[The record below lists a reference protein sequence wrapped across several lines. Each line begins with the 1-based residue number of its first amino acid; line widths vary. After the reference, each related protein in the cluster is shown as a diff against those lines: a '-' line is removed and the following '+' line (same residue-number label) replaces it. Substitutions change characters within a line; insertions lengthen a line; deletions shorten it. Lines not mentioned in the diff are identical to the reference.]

1 MKKKKIAIL
10 GGGFSSEAGV
20 SRNSTQ
26 QLCEM
31 MDTERYDIYPVFIEK
46 DAWFAVIDN
55 VQYPLLRDTFSIDY
69 NGEIISFDCV
79 YNSIHGTP
87 GEDGRLSSY
96 FELIGLPYT
105 NCGVFSSA
113 LTFNKYATKVFLDSF
128 DILSAKAI
136 LVRKNDM
143 PKPIDVVAFLGLPCF
158 VKPNNGGSSFGV
170 SKVKNEEDIIPAIEK
185 AFEEDSEVI
194 IESFIDGIEV
204 SNGVYKIGNEI
215 HVLPITEIETENDF
229 FDYQAKYEG
238 KSKEITP
245 ARLPDAI
252 TEECKRLT
260 AEIYQALDCKGICRV
275 DYIIS
280 EGDLY
285 MLEINTV
292 PGMSKASI
300 IPQQIRA
307 QGLKES
313 DVFTA
318 IIEDS
323 ITGCNS

>member
-1 MKKKKIAIL
+1 MSKKKIAIV
-10 GGGFSSEAGV
+10 GGGFSSESGV
-20 SRNSTQ
+20 SKNSTRE
-26 QLCEM
+26 LCSM
-31 MDTERYDIYPVFIEK
+31 MDTNRYEIYPVFIDK
-46 DAWFAVIDN
+46 DRWFVEHMGQEIEIK
-55 VQYPLLRDTFSIDY
+55 RDTFSFEY
-69 NGEIISFDCV
+69 NGEHIAFDCV

-96 FELIGLPYT
+96 FELIGIPYT
-105 NCGVFSSA
+105 NSGVFSSA

-143 PKPIDVVAFLGLPCF
+143 PNAQDVAVFLGLPCF

-170 SKVKNEEDIIPAIEK
+170 SKVKRQEDIIPAIEK
-185 AFEEDSEVI
+185 ALLEDDEVI
-194 IESFIDGIEV
+194 VESFIDGIEV
-204 SNGVYKIGNEI
+204 SNGVYKVGNEV
-215 HVLPITEIETENDF
+215 HVLPITEIETDNEF

-238 KSKEITP
+238 KSNEITP
-245 ARLPDAI
+245 ARLPNDL
-252 TEECKRLT
+252 TEECKRIT

-275 DYIIS
+275 DYILS
-280 EGDLY
+280 EGDFY

-318 IIEDS
+318 IIENCLS
-323 ITGCNS
+323 LS